1 VGPDRTDLAKIGKRS
16 WQSKF
21 TLSLLRLR
29 NRSLKVKQVAKNLFI
44 TANGVFYAIVTVS
57 GRTIKRSLRT
67 TIRREADASLR
78 KLRGELRGSS
88 APRQFPSSPAPDAID
103 APGFLKAVEEHAAS
117 VAFGSTATLRNF
129 KLQKKRLVERCS
141 NWEEFHPAVFWNS
154 FSNKKSSANQFAWY
168 LRAFVEFCTD
178 DDRRWLGKSIL
189 KEVKRIRTYHI
200 NPRHVRPPSIE
211 TVGEFLHMCSRD
223 DAEIGRGIRGIAFTG
238 LRLGGLLSLQWRQV
252 DLKHQRYQCLMKG
265 GKIATIPLIPQAI
278 ELLHELKKEPI
289 RRASQSRGGIAE
301 DAIFPFGSTRIAR
314 MRRILRKFAKG
325 FEIDLEF
332 PHALRHYFAS
342 RALMAGFSPAEV
354 AKMLGHN
361 DGGQLVLRTYGH
373 LDDAIL
379 RQKAET
385 LRLAC

>member
-1 VGPDRTDLAKIGKRS
+1 
-16 WQSKF
+16 
-21 TLSLLRLR
+21 
-29 NRSLKVKQVAKNLFI
+29 
-44 TANGVFYAIVTVS
+44 
-57 GRTIKRSLRT
+57 
-67 TIRREADASLR
+67 
-78 KLRGELRGSS
+78 
-88 APRQFPSSPAPDAID
+88 
-103 APGFLKAVEEHAAS
+103 
-117 VAFGSTATLRNF
+117 
-129 KLQKKRLVERCS
+129 
-141 NWEEFHPAVFWNS
+141 
-154 FSNKKSSANQFAWY
+154 
-168 LRAFVEFCTD
+168 
-178 DDRRWLGKSIL
+178 
-189 KEVKRIRTYHI
+189 
-200 NPRHVRPPSIE
+200 
-211 TVGEFLHMCSRD
+211 MCSRE

-278 ELLHELKKEPI
+278 ELLHELQRTPI
-289 RRASQSRGGIAE
+289 RRAAQSTGRIVE

-314 MRRILRKFAKG
+314 MRRILHKFAKG

-385 LRLAC
+385 LRLAS